1 MKLKTV
7 ILEDEADNV
16 FLLKHFLL
24 KYCPDIEILT
34 ILENV
39 NDAIDF
45 INKHSPDLL
54 ILDIM
59 LENGTAFDVLDKLT
73 ISDYQVVFTTAH
85 DDFAIKAFKYNAI
98 DYLLKP
104 IQIDALLD
112 AIERVRKR
120 IVDESYYSRINA
132 LQKLHASSN
141 TELIAIPTGDKI
153 EFIKSKDILFIKSD
167 GKYSE
172 FHTINNSFIV
182 SSRNLGEYESY
193 LDSSI
198 FFRCH
203 NSFIVNLNF
212 VKSIDKVNGF
222 FFEMNKGIK
231 IPISRRK
238 KNELQ
243 QRFNL

>member
-7 ILEDEADNV
+7 ILEDEADNG
-16 FLLKHFLL
+16 FLLKHFLI
-24 KYCPDIEILT
+24 KYCPDIEILNV
-34 ILENV
+34 LENV
-39 NDAIDF
+39 NEAIDF

-73 ISDYQVVFTTAH
+73 ISNYQVVFTTAH

-104 IQIDALLD
+104 IQIDVLLD
-112 AIERVRKR
+112 AIDRVRKR
-120 IVDESYYSRINA
+120 IVDDNYYSRIDA
-132 LQKLHASSN
+132 LKKLHANNN

-203 NSFIVNLNF
+203 NSFIVNLSF

-222 FFEMNKGIK
+222 FFEINQGIK

-243 QRFNL
+243 ERFNL